1 MATCEINDCIRENL
15 LAAGCSE
22 EMIGKFAKGEDIE
35 MQIKILSNYRKKLLD
50 TIHEEQSKL
59 DYLDYLI
66 FTLKKEEQL

>member
-1 MATCEINDCIRENL
+1 MATCEINDCIMENL

-59 DYLDYLI
+59 DCLDYLI

>member
-1 MATCEINDCIRENL
+1 
-15 LAAGCSE
+15 
-22 EMIGKFAKGEDIE
+22 MIGKFAKGEDIE

-59 DYLDYLI
+59 DCLDYLI